1 MKKLSLI
8 AGGVAGVALSLLLA
22 TPSYAADHGDSA
34 TLLTN
39 PLGDINDVFTW
50 MNADGTKL
58 NLAMTIS
65 PVDPGTRAFTDAVQ
79 YVFHVT
85 SKAGG
90 PAMTVAQN
98 MATDVETKVICTFA
112 SNTSAQCWVVAG
124 TTVKGYIKGDPSS
137 TAGLTSADGKIK
149 LFAGRRSD
157 PFYFNLQGFRNAI
170 KAVHDAATATPTPT
184 ITVNQFGCPN
194 GGPAG
199 VDATFAF
206 LRTTLSTLQT
216 TGAGVPACST
226 TEIDC
231 FKNFN
236 VLAIVLQVD
245 KTLVNSGTNNI
256 VSVWGSTH
264 AKP

>member
-8 AGGVAGVALSLLLA
+8 AGGVASLGLATLLA
-22 TPSYAADHGDSA
+22 THSYAADHGDST
-34 TLLTN
+34 TLLTT
-39 PLGDINDVFTW
+39 PLSDINDVYTW
-50 MNADGTKL
+50 MNADASKL
-58 NLAMTIS
+58 NLVMTVS

-90 PAMTVAQN
+90 PTMTVAQN
-98 MATDVETKVICTFA
+98 MQTDVETKVICTFA

-124 TTVKGYIKGDPSS
+124 TTVKGYITGDPSS
-137 TAGLTSADGKIK
+137 ATGITSADGKIK

-157 PFYFNLQGFRNAI
+157 PFFFNLQGFRNAVTD
-170 KAVHDAATATPTPT
+170 VHDAVGAGA
-184 ITVNQFGCPN
+184 ITVNKFGCAT
-194 GGPAG
+194 GGISAT
-199 VDATFAF
+199 DITFAG
-206 LRTTLSTLQT
+206 LRTKLSTLQV
-216 TGAGVPACST
+216 TGTGVPACSI

-236 VLAIVLQVD
+236 VMAIVLQVD
-245 KTLVNSGTNNI
+245 KTLFNSGTNTI
-256 VSVWGSTH
+256 LSVWGSTH